1 MEDEKNDPSEKDNIL
16 INLDDYQAVRNFSN
30 EDAGK
35 LFHTICRYSL
45 GEEIGDLEDKIQ
57 VAFNFFKNR
66 LDKYR
71 KKWEKTRKARIESGK
86 LGGLAKQANANFAKQ
101 NEQTIANL
109 SVNVSDSVSDSVS
122 VNDINDSV
130 GVNDIKK
137 KASPLDEIIH
147 ILEDLN
153 KRIKSKKGFSPL
165 AQCNQNLIKARMSEG
180 FTVENF
186 ITVNEKKVKQWLHDP
201 EMAQYLRPATLY
213 SNKFEGY
220 LNQIE
225 VKTVKQVSPKYPT
238 ADERRRENNKK
249 VFEQSMKEIDDVHK
263 NGGGDNRGR
272 VVADET
278 KSNHGFFAQLH
289 RELPQ
294 GDDG

>member
-1 MEDEKNDPSEKDNIL
+1 MEDEKNDHSEKENIL
-16 INLDDYQAVRNFSN
+16 ILLGDYVAVRNFSN
-30 EDAGK
+30 TDAGK
-35 LFHTICRYSL
+35 LFHTICRYAL
-45 GEEIGDLEDKIQ
+45 GENIGDLEDKIQ
-57 VAFNFFKNR
+57 VAFSFFKVR
-66 LDKYR
+66 LDENR
-71 KKWEKTRKARIESGK
+71 KNWEKTRIERKKAGR

-101 NEQTIANL
+101 NKQTVAN
-109 SVNVSDSVSDSVS
+109 VAVSDNVNVSDSVS
-122 VNDINDSV
+122 VNDN
-130 GVNDIKK
+130 KK
-137 KASPLDEIIH
+137 KASPSDEIIT

-153 KRIKSKKGFSPL
+153 KRTKSKKGFSPST
-165 AQCNQNLIKARMSEG
+165 QCNQDLIRARMSEG

-225 VKTVKQVSPKYPT
+225 VKDVKQVKPKYPT

-249 VFEQSMKEIDDVHK
+249 VFEQSIKEIEDAHRT
-263 NGGGDNRGR
+263 GTADNRGR

>member
-1 MEDEKNDPSEKDNIL
+1 MDDEKKDTSEKDNIL
-16 INLDDYQAVRNFSN
+16 INLSDYQAVRNFSN

-45 GEEIGDLEDKIQ
+45 GEEIGDLEGKIQ

-101 NEQTIANL
+101 NEQTVAN
-109 SVNVSDSVSDSVS
+109 VAVSDNVNVSDSVS
-122 VNDINDSV
+122 VNDN
-130 GVNDIKK
+130 KK
-137 KASPLDEIIH
+137 KASPSDEIIT

-153 KRIKSKKGFSPL
+153 KRTKSKKGFSPST
-165 AQCNQNLIKARMSEG
+165 QCNQDLIRARMSEG

-225 VKTVKQVSPKYPT
+225 VKAVKQVSPKYPT

-249 VFEQSMKEIDDVHK
+249 VFEQSFKEIEDAHRT
-263 NGGGDNRGR
+263 GTADNRGR

>member
-16 INLDDYQAVRNFSN
+16 ILLGDYVAVRNFSN
-30 EDAGK
+30 TDAGK
-35 LFHTICRYSL
+35 LFHTICRYAL
-45 GEEIGDLEDKIQ
+45 GENIGDLEDKIQ
-57 VAFNFFKNR
+57 VAFSFFKVR
-66 LDKYR
+66 LDKNR

-101 NEQTIANL
+101 NEQTVAN
-109 SVNVSDSVSDSVS
+109 VAVSDNVNVSDSVS
-122 VNDINDSV
+122 VNDN
-130 GVNDIKK
+130 KK
-137 KASPLDEIIH
+137 KASPSDEIIT

-153 KRIKSKKGFSPL
+153 KRTKSKKGFSPST
-165 AQCNQNLIKARMSEG
+165 QCNQDLIRARMSEG

>member
-45 GEEIGDLEDKIQ
+45 GEEIGDLEGKIQ

-101 NEQTIANL
+101 NEQTVANVAV
-109 SVNVSDSVSDSVS
+109 SDNVNVSDSVSVS
-122 VNDINDSV
+122 VNDIKNSV
-130 GVNDIKK
+130 NNIKN
-137 KASPLDEIIH
+137 KASPSDAVIT

-153 KRIKSKKGFSPL
+153 KRTKSKKGFSPL

-201 EMAQYLRPATLY
+201 EMSKYLRPATLY
-213 SNKFEGY
+213 GNKFDGY
-220 LNQIE
+220 LNE
-225 VKTVKQVSPKYPT
+225 VVCDLPATNSNSLNKNKFQS
-238 ADERRRENNKK
+238 ADERRIENNKK
-249 VFEQSMKEIDDVHK
+249 IFEESLVEVNNERKRQEEE
-263 NGGGDNRGR
+263 GGD
-272 VVADET
+272 
-278 KSNHGFFAQLH
+278 SGFFSQLH
-289 RELPQ
+289 GELPESHN
-294 GDDG
+294 

>member
-1 MEDEKNDPSEKDNIL
+1 
-16 INLDDYQAVRNFSN
+16 
-30 EDAGK
+30 
-35 LFHTICRYSL
+35 
-45 GEEIGDLEDKIQ
+45 
-57 VAFNFFKNR
+57 
-66 LDKYR
+66 
-71 KKWEKTRKARIESGK
+71 

-101 NEQTIANL
+101 NEQTVAN
-109 SVNVSDSVSDSVS
+109 VAVSDNVNVSDSVS
-122 VNDINDSV
+122 VNDN
-130 GVNDIKK
+130 KK
-137 KASPLDEIIH
+137 KASPSDEIIT

-153 KRIKSKKGFSPL
+153 KRTKSKKGFSPST
-165 AQCNQNLIKARMSEG
+165 QCNQDLIRARMSEG

>member
-1 MEDEKNDPSEKDNIL
+1 MDDEKKDTSEKDNIL
-16 INLDDYQAVRNFSN
+16 INLSDYQAVRNFSN

-101 NEQTIANL
+101 NEQTVAN
-109 SVNVSDSVSDSVS
+109 VAVSDNVNVSDSVS
-122 VNDINDSV
+122 VNDN
-130 GVNDIKK
+130 KK
-137 KASPLDEIIH
+137 KASPSDEIIT

-153 KRIKSKKGFSPL
+153 KRTKSKKGFSPST
-165 AQCNQNLIKARMSEG
+165 QCNQDLIRARMSEG

-225 VKTVKQVSPKYPT
+225 VKAVKQVSPKYPT

>member
-66 LDKYR
+66 LDKNR
-71 KKWEKTRKARIESGK
+71 KNWEKTRNERIKSGR
-86 LGGLAKQANANFAKQ
+86 LGDLAKQANANFAKQ
-101 NEQTIANL
+101 NKQTVAN
-109 SVNVSDSVSDSVS
+109 VAVSDNVNVS
-122 VNDINDSV
+122 VNDN
-130 GVNDIKK
+130 KK
-137 KASPLDEIIH
+137 KASPSDEIIT

-153 KRIKSKKGFSPL
+153 NKIKSKKGFSPL

-201 EMAQYLRPATLY
+201 EMSKYLRPATLY
-213 SNKFEGY
+213 GNKFDGY
-220 LNQIE
+220 LNE
-225 VKTVKQVSPKYPT
+225 VVCDLPATNSNSLNKNKFQS
-238 ADERRRENNKK
+238 ADERRIENNKK
-249 VFEQSMKEIDDVHK
+249 IFEESLVEVNNERNRQKEE
-263 NGGGDNRGR
+263 GGD
-272 VVADET
+272 
-278 KSNHGFFAQLH
+278 SGFFSQLH
-289 RELPQ
+289 GELPESHN
-294 GDDG
+294 

>member
-101 NEQTIANL
+101 NKQTVANL
-109 SVNVSDSVSDSVS
+109 PVNVSDSVSV
-122 VNDINDSV
+122 SV
-130 GVNDIKK
+130 GVNDIKNSVNNIK
-137 KASPLDEIIH
+137 NKASPSDEVIT

-153 KRIKSKKGFSPL
+153 KRTKSKKGFSPL

-201 EMAQYLRPATLY
+201 EMSKYLRPATLY
-213 SNKFEGY
+213 GNKFDGY
-220 LNQIE
+220 LNE
-225 VKTVKQVSPKYPT
+225 VVCDLPATNSNSLNKNKFQS
-238 ADERRRENNKK
+238 ADERRIENNKK
-249 VFEQSMKEIDDVHK
+249 IFEESLVEVNNERNRQEEE
-263 NGGGDNRGR
+263 GGD
-272 VVADET
+272 
-278 KSNHGFFAQLH
+278 SGFFSQLH
-289 RELPQ
+289 GELPESHN
-294 GDDG
+294 

>member
-101 NEQTIANL
+101 NKQTVANL
-109 SVNVSDSVSDSVS
+109 PVNVSDSVSVSVS
-122 VNDINDSV
+122 VNDIKNSV
-130 GVNDIKK
+130 NNIKN
-137 KASPLDEIIH
+137 KASPSDAVIT

-153 KRIKSKKGFSPL
+153 KRTKSKKGFSPL

-201 EMAQYLRPATLY
+201 EMSKYLRPATLY
-213 SNKFEGY
+213 GNKFDGY
-220 LNQIE
+220 LNE
-225 VKTVKQVSPKYPT
+225 VVCDLPATNSNSLNKNKFQS
-238 ADERRRENNKK
+238 ADERRIENNKK
-249 VFEQSMKEIDDVHK
+249 IFEESLVEVK
-263 NGGGDNRGR
+263 NERNRQEEEGGD
-272 VVADET
+272 
-278 KSNHGFFAQLH
+278 SGFFSQLH
-289 RELPQ
+289 GELPESHN
-294 GDDG
+294 

>member
-45 GEEIGDLEDKIQ
+45 GEEIGDLEGKIQ

-86 LGGLAKQANANFAKQ
+86 LGGLAKQANAKFAKQ
-101 NEQTIANL
+101 NKQTVANL
-109 SVNVSDSVSDSVS
+109 PVNVSDSVSDSVG

-137 KASPLDEIIH
+137 KASPSEEVIT

-153 KRIKSKKGFSPL
+153 KRIKSKKGFSPS
-165 AQCNQNLIKARMSEG
+165 AKVNQNLIKARMSEG
-180 FTVENF
+180 FTAENF

-201 EMAQYLRPATLY
+201 AMSKYLRPETLY
-213 SNKFEGY
+213 GKKFDGY
-220 LNQIE
+220 LNE
-225 VKTVKQVSPKYPT
+225 VVCDLPATNSDSLNNNKFPS
-238 ADERRRENNKK
+238 ADERRITKNRKNFEKAFQEINNG
-249 VFEQSMKEIDDVHK
+249 S
-263 NGGGDNRGR
+263 
-272 VVADET
+272 
-278 KSNHGFFAQLH
+278 
-289 RELPQ
+289 
-294 GDDG
+294 

>member
-45 GEEIGDLEDKIQ
+45 GENIGDLEDKIQ
-57 VAFNFFKNR
+57 AAFSFFKVR
-66 LDKYR
+66 LDENR
-71 KKWEKTRKARIESGK
+71 RKWEKTRKARIESGK

-101 NEQTIANL
+101 NKQTVANL
-109 SVNVSDSVSDSVS
+109 PVNVSDSVSDSVS
-122 VNDINDSV
+122 VNDINNNVSV
-130 GVNDIKK
+130 YDIKK
-137 KASPLDEIIH
+137 KASPSDAVIT

-153 KRIKSKKGFSPL
+153 KRTKSKKGFSPL

-201 EMAQYLRPATLY
+201 EMSKYLRPATLY
-213 SNKFEGY
+213 GNKFDGY
-220 LNQIE
+220 LNE
-225 VKTVKQVSPKYPT
+225 VVCDLPATNSNSLNKNKFQS
-238 ADERRRENNKK
+238 ADERRIENNKK
-249 VFEQSMKEIDDVHK
+249 IFEESLVEVNNERNRQEEE
-263 NGGGDNRGR
+263 GGD
-272 VVADET
+272 
-278 KSNHGFFAQLH
+278 SGFFSQLH
-289 RELPQ
+289 GELPESHN
-294 GDDG
+294 